1 MYYQADTDE
10 GGRTMKAGKIV
21 GIILVIL
28 GALVVLGSA
37 LANLL
42 PGHRAGFGFI
52 QIGGMAVGV
61 IDVVLGL
68 ILLLQKKPQ

>member
-1 MYYQADTDE
+1 
-10 GGRTMKAGKIV
+10 MKVGKIV

-42 PGHRAGFGFI
+42 PGHRPGFGLTQF
-52 QIGGMAVGV
+52 GGIVVGV

-68 ILLLQKKPQ
+68 VLLFQKKAA

>member
-1 MYYQADTDE
+1 
-10 GGRTMKAGKIV
+10 MKVGKIV

-42 PGHRAGFGFI
+42 PGHRPGIGLI
-52 QIGGMAVGV
+52 QIGGMILGV
-61 IDVVLGL
+61 INVVLGL
-68 ILLLQKKPQ
+68 VLLLQKKSA